1 MVIVLE
7 TETIGV
13 QQNNKWIVKLERLLQ
28 QQQLKQLSNN
38 YLASFKQII
47 W

>member
-38 YLASFKQII
+38 
-47 W
+47 